1 MSEETFKKNTVSS
14 PVPDGAKRGSCT
26 GVIFDIKRY
35 AIHDGP
41 GIRTTVFFKGCP
53 LVCKWCHNP
62 ESWSAR
68 PEPGLRITRCIKCGR
83 CTEVCPNHAV
93 TLADDRPVIDTAKC
107 TVCGVCVKSCPSG
120 AREIIGK
127 EVTVVQVL
135 EEVKKDIVFYDQSG
149 GGVTFSGGEP
159 LMQSDFLYELGR
171 LCKENNIHTAVDTT
185 CHADLEVIKRVSENT
200 DLFLCDIKHMDS
212 TAHERFTGVPNGLIL
227 SNLKWLASAGK
238 KIIIRLAVIAG
249 FNDEPSNIEKTS
261 RFAASLKDIERIDL
275 LPYNSGGRE
284 KADRL
289 TVDYPTMKTNQP
301 SDEQIASIAHT
312 IEGFG
317 FEVKIG
323 G

>member
-1 MSEETFKKNTVSS
+1 LSKETSKKNALCSS
-14 PVPDGAKRGSCT
+14 APNEAKKGNCT

-62 ESWSAR
+62 ESWSAK
-68 PEPGLRITRCIKCGR
+68 PEPGLRLTRCIRCGR
-83 CTEVCPNHAV
+83 CKEVCPNNAV
-93 TLADDRPVIDTAKC
+93 TFADDRLVIDTAKC
-107 TVCGVCVKSCPSG
+107 TVCGDCVKTCPSG

-127 EVTVVQVL
+127 EVTVEQVV
-135 EEVKKDIVFYDQSG
+135 EEIRKDIVFYEQSG
-149 GGVTFSGGEP
+149 GGATFSGGEP
-159 LMQSDFLYELGR
+159 LMQPDFLYELTR
-171 LCKENNIHTAVDTT
+171 CCKSSQIHTAVDTT
-185 CHADLEVIKRVSENT
+185 CHADAEVIKRISENT

-212 TAHERFTGVPNGLIL
+212 VTHQRFTGVPNELIL
-227 SNLKWLASAGK
+227 ANLKWLASAGK
-238 KIIIRLAVIAG
+238 KIIIRLAVIPG
-249 FNDEPSNIEKTS
+249 FNDEPSNIEKTAE
-261 RFAASLKDIERIDL
+261 FAASLKNIARIDL
-275 LPYNSGGRE
+275 LPYNIGGRE

-289 TVDYPTMKTNQP
+289 TVDYPIMKTDQP
-301 SDEQIASIAHT
+301 SDEQIASIART